1 MADLLFWR
9 TWGSNKPHLG
19 VKARMGDKEILISV
33 APEIAYFESD
43 ENTSTARRVTPDDL
57 AEFKKKPAVDSPWG
71 KGKSKHNVQRQRLH
85 AEVKKLYEELR
96 ALKSNQNPDYIVVP
110 KLTWD
115 AFAAEMMPNHGFD
128 PEAWSA
134 GFRHLHGKLT
144 KKMVEPKELKS
155 KIIASLSVDPTRRVW
170 RKINYFGDH
179 VWATFNNDVI
189 HINTV
194 FANFIDPQDDGVAND

>member
-1 MADLLFWR
+1 M
-9 TWGSNKPHLG
+9 
-19 VKARMGDKEILISV
+19 KEVNSK
-33 APEIAYFESD
+33 
-43 ENTSTARRVTPDDL
+43 
-57 AEFKKKPAVDSPWG
+57 FKKKPVVDSPWG
-71 KGKSKHNVQRQRLH
+71 NGKSKHNVQRQRLH

-110 KLTWD
+110 TTTWD
-115 AFAAEMMPNHGFD
+115 AFASERMPNHVLD
-128 PEAWSA
+128 HEAWSA
-134 GFRHLHGKLT
+134 GFRHLHGKFI

-170 RKINYFGDH
+170 RKINYFGDP
-179 VWATFNNDVI
+179 VWATFNNDTI